1 MKENMLRAISNNGG
15 IIFCGVDSTEIVRKA
30 EQLHKTS
37 AVTTAALGRLL
48 TAASMMGMMQKN
60 TEDTVTIRV
69 NGGGP
74 AGMLIAVGKGDGSVK
89 GYLENPIVELPLRPD
104 GHLNVGGAVGKD
116 GLLSVV
122 RDLGFREPT
131 IGQVPLVSGEIAED
145 ITSYYAQSEQIPTA
159 CALGVLVNPDL
170 TVACAGGY
178 LVQLLPGATEQE
190 ITQLEQNIAKME
202 SVTNLLARHCTV
214 EQIMEQVME
223 GFEPEILDQAEA
235 VYKCDCSMERTK
247 RILKSLGKEELLRMS
262 EEEENITA
270 ECEFCDKTYNI
281 HLPTFIQETF

>member
-1 MKENMLRAISNNGG
+1 MKKNMLRAISNNGG

-60 TEDTVTIRV
+60 TGDTVTIRV

-190 ITQLEQNIAKME
+190 ITQLEQNISQME

-223 GFEPEILDQAEA
+223 GFDPEILDQAEA
-235 VYKCDCSMERTK
+235 AYKCDCSMERTK